1 MQTSLVVA
9 GALAGSMLVT
19 AGVQTAPSV
28 SPATTVVVTAPQQAI
43 KYPEGRYEL
52 CDPSLASTAAEDLV
66 PRSFGRTAPGLRAE
80 ARARHA

>member
-28 SPATTVVVTAPQQAI
+28 GPATTVVVTAPQQTI

-52 CDPSLASTAAEDLV
+52 YGD
-66 PRSFGRTAPGLRAE
+66 GRTAPGLGGE
-80 ARARHA
+80 AQACHA

>member
-9 GALAGSMLVT
+9 GALAGSMLMT
-19 AGVQTAPSV
+19 AGAS
-28 SPATTVVVTAPQQAI
+28 
-43 KYPEGRYEL
+43 R
-52 CDPSLASTAAEDLV
+52 ASTAAEDLV